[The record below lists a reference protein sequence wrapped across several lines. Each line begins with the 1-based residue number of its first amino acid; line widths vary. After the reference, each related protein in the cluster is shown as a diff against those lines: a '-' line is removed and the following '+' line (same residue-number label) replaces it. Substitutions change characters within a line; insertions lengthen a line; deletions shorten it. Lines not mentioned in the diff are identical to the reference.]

1 MIWSVAL
8 QAGIG
13 KVDSERKKTS
23 LGYLGGNE
31 EKLSVGL
38 SREKDNMDC
47 QLNTF
52 LQERGF

>member
-1 MIWSVAL
+1 MECGTS
-8 QAGIG
+8 GIG
-13 KVDSERKKTS
+13 KVDSERKKDIII
-23 LGYLGGNE
+23 LGEND

-38 SREKDNMDC
+38 SREKDNMYC

>member
-1 MIWSVAL
+1 VAL
-8 QAGIG
+8 QG
-13 KVDSERKKTS
+13 SEKWTLREKKDIII
-23 LGYLGGNE
+23 LGENE

-38 SREKDNMDC
+38 SREKDNMYC

>member
-1 MIWSVAL
+1 VWHFR
-8 QAGIG
+8 QG
-13 KVDSERKKTS
+13 SEKWTLREKKTS